1 MSMLIQV
8 NPTPACE
15 ARKQALHPTLSNF
28 LAKARR
34 LMESTQGTLPDCLA
48 LVAVV
53 PEVHGTVTI
62 RKTVLN
68 RLPPPQG
75 TAPTAG

>member
-1 MSMLIQV
+1 
-8 NPTPACE
+8 
-15 ARKQALHPTLSNF
+15 
-28 LAKARR
+28 
-34 LMESTQGTLPDCLA
+34 MESTQGTLPDGLA